1 MKHKILHADDQE
13 NLRRVFK
20 MLLKYDF
27 PEFEI
32 ESFENGSSLEERLNG
47 DLEGVKLVVTD
58 NDMHPGI
65 SGSKVIMDYAQRPGF
80 THLPFILFYGGDAS
94 VGELAKQHG
103 AFAYVMK
110 GTDPKELIVKI
121 KEALNYSEI
130 TQLSQ

>member
-103 AFAYVMK
+103 VAHTTISNIKTGKTWRHVTFGAM
-110 GTDPKELIVKI
+110 KI
-121 KEALNYSEI
+121 KQE
-130 TQLSQ
+130 Q